1 MNSELIVQP
10 EDTRVRCVE
19 LFISNLLRGGVFAS
33 LLFIIGGTL
42 LTFAQH
48 PGLPTS
54 AVMFTH
60 LTQPGAVFPH
70 TWSAVV
76 AGARRFD
83 GQALVIVGLFILIAT
98 PIMRVAVSI
107 LAFIY
112 QEDRVFVFI
121 TSVVFCLLLLSFVL
135 GKGE

>member
-1 MNSELIVQP
+1 MNPEIVVQP
-10 EDTRVRCVE
+10 EDLRVRRVE
-19 LFISNLLRGGVFAS
+19 LFISNLLRGGVIAS
-33 LLFIIGGTL
+33 LLFIVGGTL

-54 AVMFTH
+54 AAMLSH

-70 TWSAVV
+70 TWSDVV
-76 AGARRFD
+76 AGARCFD
-83 GQALVIVGLFILIAT
+83 GQSLVIIGLFILIAT

-121 TSVVFCLLLLSFVL
+121 TSVVFCLLLLSFAL